1 MMSEY
6 FPPTALII
14 FTGALLQGL
23 AGFGGALLSMPLIL
37 LYSDPQWAAPVVVLC
52 YTVNRIPAIF
62 MLRKDLM
69 WDHSL
74 FLIIAAIP
82 GAFLGTLLLKN
93 VEPGLIMK
101 ILGTVLI
108 LFSVYKIVT
117 PRVKL
122 TFQGYG
128 RFPQV
133 F

>member
-6 FPPTALII
+6 FLPTALII

-37 LYSDPQWAAPVVVLC
+37 LYSAPQWAAPVVVLC
-52 YTVNRIPAIF
+52 YTVNRLPAIL
-62 MLRKDLM
+62 MLRKDLV

-74 FLIIAAIP
+74 FLIAAAIP

-108 LFSVYKIVT
+108 LFSVYKIAT
-117 PRVKL
+117 PKVKL
-122 TFQGYG
+122 
-128 RFPQV
+128 
-133 F
+133 